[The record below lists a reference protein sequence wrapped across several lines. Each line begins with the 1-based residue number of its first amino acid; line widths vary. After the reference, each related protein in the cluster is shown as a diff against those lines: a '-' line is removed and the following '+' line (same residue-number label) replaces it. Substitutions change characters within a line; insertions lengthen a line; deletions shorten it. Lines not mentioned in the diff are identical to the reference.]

1 MPIYIS
7 EILEAFKL
15 TGAVSKRTTK
25 IILQFL
31 KDYKSYDCTVCSKM
45 SRKNKNFR
53 EFPDEFYE

>member
-25 IILQFL
+25 III
-31 KDYKSYDCTVCSKM
+31 KVN
-45 SRKNKNFR
+45 RNFISD
-53 EFPDEFYE
+53 F